1 MAITRKPTFFIILL
15 LLVLPCAS
23 FVYAGPND
31 ASVHEYKLNNGL
43 KLIVKEDHRA
53 PVVVSQIWYKVG
65 SAYEHSGITGLSHAL
80 EHMMFKGTRKVPAGE
95 FSRIISINGGR
106 ENAFTGQDYTAYFQ
120 QLASDRLPISLRLEA
135 DRMRGLLLPE
145 DEFNKE
151 LKVVMEERRMRTE
164 DDPQA
169 LLYEQFN
176 AAAFVNNPYHH
187 PIIGWM
193 DDLKNMQV
201 SDLRAW
207 YQHWYAPN
215 NATLVIVG
223 DVDPDATHTLVKR
236 YFGRIKPVSSA
247 AQKPRREIPQR
258 GIRRVTLKAP
268 AELPYVI
275 LGYKT
280 PVLKTA
286 ENKHD
291 AYALEVIA
299 GILDGG
305 NSARLA
311 RDLIRGQKIAASA
324 SAGYD
329 MLAAQDS
336 LLALDGTP
344 ASGASITDLEN
355 QLRQQIS
362 QLRQQPVT
370 AEELARVKAQVV
382 AADVYERDS
391 VFYQAMKIGILES
404 TGQSWRLLEDYV
416 DNIRAVTAEQVQ
428 QVARKYLNDDQL
440 TVATLEP
447 LPTDTARDAPI
458 SHSHGAAYVH

>member
-1 MAITRKPTFFIILL
+1 
-15 LLVLPCAS
+15 
-23 FVYAGPND
+23 
-31 ASVHEYKLNNGL
+31 
-43 KLIVKEDHRA
+43 
-53 PVVVSQIWYKVG
+53 
-65 SAYEHSGITGLSHAL
+65 
-80 EHMMFKGTRKVPAGE
+80 
-95 FSRIISINGGR
+95 
-106 ENAFTGQDYTAYFQ
+106 
-120 QLASDRLPISLRLEA
+120 
-135 DRMRGLLLPE
+135 
-145 DEFNKE
+145 
-151 LKVVMEERRMRTE
+151 
-164 DDPQA
+164 
-169 LLYEQFN
+169 
-176 AAAFVNNPYHH
+176 
-187 PIIGWM
+187 M

-336 LLALDGTP
+336 LLVLDGTP

-355 QLRQQIS
+355 QLRQQIR

>member
-1 MAITRKPTFFIILL
+1 MPMTKKPTLLIILVL
-15 LLVLPCAS
+15 LALPCAAI
-23 FVYAGPND
+23 VYAGPND
-31 ASVHEYKLNNGL
+31 DSVHEYTLNNGL

-223 DVDPDATHTLVKR
+223 DVDPEATHMLVKR
-236 YFGRIKPVSSA
+236 YFGRIKPLNSA

-258 GIRRVTLKAP
+258 GIRRVTLKVP

-286 ENKHD
+286 ADKGD

-311 RDLIRGQKIAASA
+311 RNLIRGQKIAAST

-329 MLAAQDS
+329 LLAAHDS
-336 LLALDGTP
+336 LLILDGTP
-344 ASGASITDLEN
+344 ATGVSVAELEK

-362 QLRQQPVT
+362 QLREQPVT

-382 AADVYERDS
+382 ASDVYERDS
-391 VFYQAMKIGILES
+391 VFYQAMKIGMLES
-404 TGQSWRLLEDYV
+404 TGQSWRILEDYV
-416 DNIRAVTAEQVQ
+416 DNIRAVTAEQLQ

-440 TVATLEP
+440 TVATLDP
-447 LPTDTARDAPI
+447 LPINTDQDAPH

>member
-1 MAITRKPTFFIILL
+1 MPTAKKSIFITIMAL
-15 LLVLPCAS
+15 LLVSSPALHANT
-23 FVYAGPND
+23 A
-31 ASVHEYKLNNGL
+31 AVHEYRLNNGL
-43 KLIVKEDHRA
+43 KLIIKEDHRA

-65 SAYEHSGITGLSHAL
+65 GAYEHSGITGLSHVL
-80 EHMMFKGTRKVPAGE
+80 EHMMFKGTHKVPAGE

-145 DEFNKE
+145 DEFKKE
-151 LKVVMEERRMRTE
+151 LKVVMEERRLRTE

-169 LLYEQFN
+169 QLYEQFN

-193 DDLKNMQV
+193 DDLQNMQV

-223 DVDPDATHTLVKR
+223 DVDPEAIHTLVKR
-236 YFGRIKPVSSA
+236 YFGRIKPVNSA
-247 AQKPRREIPQR
+247 ITKPRKEIPQH
-258 GIRRVTLKAP
+258 GIRRVTLRAP

-280 PVLKTA
+280 PALKSA
-286 ENKHD
+286 EDKHD
-291 AYALEVIA
+291 AYALDVLA

-305 NSARLA
+305 NSARLS
-311 RDLIRGQKIAASA
+311 RNLIREQKVAAST
-324 SAGYD
+324 SAAYD
-329 MLAAQDS
+329 LLAAHDS
-336 LLALDGTP
+336 LLILDGTP
-344 ASGASITDLEN
+344 TTGTSITELEK
-355 QLRQQIS
+355 QLRKQVS
-362 QLRQQPVT
+362 QLSQQLVT
-370 AEELARVKAQVV
+370 DEELARVKAQVL
-382 AADVYERDS
+382 AANIYERDS
-391 VFYQAMKIGILES
+391 VFYQAMKIGMLES
-404 TGQSWRLLEDYV
+404 TGQNWRILDDYV
-416 DNIRAVTAEQVQ
+416 DNIRAVTAEQVR
-428 QVARKYLNDDQL
+428 QVARKYLNEEQM

-447 LPTDTARDAPI
+447 LPLTPDHAGPR
-458 SHSHGAAYVH
+458 SHGHGGTHGH

>member
-1 MAITRKPTFFIILL
+1 MPIARKPTFLIILIL
-15 LLVLPCAS
+15 LGL
-23 FVYAGPND
+23 AGNTPVHAGQND
-31 ASVHEYKLNNGL
+31 DSVHEYKLNNGL

-145 DEFNKE
+145 DEFSKE
-151 LKVVMEERRMRTE
+151 LKVVMEERRMRTD

-201 SDLRAW
+201 SDLRAS

-223 DVDPDATHTLVKR
+223 DVDPEATHALVNR
-236 YFGRIKPVSSA
+236 YFGRIKPVSIA
-247 AQKPRREIPQR
+247 AQKPRREIPQQ

-280 PVLKTA
+280 PVLKTVA
-286 ENKHD
+286 NKQD
-291 AYALEVIA
+291 AYALDVIA

-311 RDLIRGQKIAASA
+311 RNLIRGQKIAAST

-336 LLALDGTP
+336 LLILDGTP
-344 ASGASITDLEN
+344 ATGVSITELEN
-355 QLRQQIS
+355 QLRQQIR
-362 QLRQQPVT
+362 QLREQPVT
-370 AEELARVKAQVV
+370 TEELARVKAQVV
-382 AADVYERDS
+382 AANVYERDS

-404 TGQSWRLLEDYV
+404 TGQSWRLLDEYV
-416 DNIRAVTAEQVQ
+416 DNIRAVTAEQIQ

-447 LPTDTARDAPI
+447 LPIKTDQDTPH
-458 SHSHGAAYVH
+458 SQSHGAAYVH